1 MDSLAAEEFAVCT
14 EAAAAA
20 AALAAAARFRS
31 AAAAAAP
38 MRGRVGCG
46 RAG

>member
-1 MDSLAAEEFAVCT
+1 MESFAAEGFDET

-31 AAAAAAP
+31 AATGP
-38 MRGRVGCG
+38 KSGRVGCG

>member
-1 MDSLAAEEFAVCT
+1 MESFAAEEFDETDA
-14 EAAAAA
+14 AAAAA

-31 AAAAAAP
+31 AAAAP

>member
-1 MDSLAAEEFAVCT
+1 MESFAVEGFDET

-31 AAAAAAP
+31 AAAAP
-38 MRGRVGCG
+38 RSGRVGCG